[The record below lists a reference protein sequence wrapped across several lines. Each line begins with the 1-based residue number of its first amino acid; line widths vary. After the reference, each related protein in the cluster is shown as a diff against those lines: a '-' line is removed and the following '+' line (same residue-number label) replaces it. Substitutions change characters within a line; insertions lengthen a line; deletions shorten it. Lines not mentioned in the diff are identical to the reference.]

1 MSKLQRALGI
11 ATLALACG
19 GAAQADPVFAPGG
32 SSIFFNNNENLY
44 RSTTVCT
51 PATCLAS
58 TTGDPT
64 GYQRINPTVAG
75 NIQAGDIFIGIIDV
89 QNIRS
94 SVSGTNT
101 YDSAAGDRFTGY
113 FAQQVTAVTF
123 PDTFNPVPDATTAH
137 ITLGATT
144 DPFGILAA
152 GEMFRLY
159 AETPSFSSGGS
170 ASDVTGNIALATAGT
185 LWAGLGLGT
194 PPDGYAYTHTDIT
207 TAVTSSNT
215 EAFFALN
222 VLNKY
227 NVGAGGYNAG
237 TLALIND
244 FNESEIGGY
253 PGQGAGQLLCSPAQ
267 IADPTISCT
276 ELVGTSEI
284 ESNTEFGTT
293 SPWMYASNDPFRLF
307 QVVPEPGTLA
317 LVGLALAVLGLRS
330 RRVF

>member
-11 ATLALACG
+11 ATLALAFG
-19 GAAQADPVFAPGG
+19 GAAQASPVFDAGG
-32 SSIFFNNNENLY
+32 SSIFFNNFENLY
-44 RSTTVCT
+44 RSSTACT
-51 PATCLAS
+51 QATCLAP

-75 NIQAGDIFIGIIDV
+75 NIAAGDIFIGILNV
-89 QNIRS
+89 QNITS
-94 SVSGTNT
+94 AVSGMDT
-101 YDSAAGDRFTGY
+101 YNSVAGDRFTGY
-113 FAQQVTAVTF
+113 FAQMVTAVTF
-123 PDTFNPVPDATTAH
+123 PDTFNTAPDATTAH

-152 GEMFRLY
+152 GEMFKLY

-170 ASDVTGNIALATAGT
+170 ASDISANIALATAGT

-207 TAVTSSNT
+207 TAITSSNT
-215 EAFFALN
+215 EAFFAVN
-222 VLNKY
+222 VLNRY
-227 NVGAGGYNAG
+227 NVGTGGYNAG

-244 FNESEIGGY
+244 FNETEIGGY

-267 IADPTISCT
+267 IASPTISCT
-276 ELVGTSEI
+276 DLVGTSEI

-307 QVVPEPGTLA
+307 RVPEPGTLA